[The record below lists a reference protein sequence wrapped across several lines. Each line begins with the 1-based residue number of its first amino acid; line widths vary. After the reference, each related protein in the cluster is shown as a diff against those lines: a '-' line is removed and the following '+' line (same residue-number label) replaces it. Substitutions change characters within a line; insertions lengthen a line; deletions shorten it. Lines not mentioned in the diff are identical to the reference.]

1 MSDFDEKLIQRLTKL
16 EREVERLKVK
26 ESPIMSNYLLTTGKA
41 ADSDK
46 LDGLDSTAFGQPVF
60 LTTPLTSTDWDGDAY
75 STASKT
81 LIDLSS
87 VFGAPAGIKAVLL
100 KVILRDSASSGA
112 DCAIYLSPNNISGS
126 GMTASCERI
135 TNDVTVFRSFVVPC
149 DSNGDIYYQTAASG
163 SGTLDVWLEIHGYWV

>member
-1 MSDFDEKLIQRLTKL
+1 MTASFPGSVKSFSTKSDNVDDVMAVDINGIQDEVVAIETHLVT
-16 EREVERLKVK
+16 
-26 ESPIMSNYLLTTGKA
+26 NYG
-41 ADSDK
+41 
-46 LDGLDSTAFGQPVF
+46 VF
-60 LTTPLTSTDWDGDAY
+60 KPLTTPLTSTAWDGDAY